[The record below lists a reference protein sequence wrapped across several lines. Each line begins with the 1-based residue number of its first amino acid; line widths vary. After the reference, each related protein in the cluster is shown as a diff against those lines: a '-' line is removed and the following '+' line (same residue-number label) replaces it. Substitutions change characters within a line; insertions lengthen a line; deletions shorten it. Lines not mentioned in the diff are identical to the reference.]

1 MRTYLLIHVFIITF
15 VFLLTPT
22 IQAIHMEGLITDEEQ
37 NNLVKEATVKIY
49 AISNS
54 PDYYSPWKML
64 EMDSGSGSGA
74 IIEKN
79 RVLTCAHIISDHKYI
94 QVQRYGEVQRFNAR
108 VVSVSHEADVA
119 ILTVDSEKFFENVV
133 PLKFGELPK
142 IQREVL
148 VYGYPAG
155 GDSLSITQGI
165 LSRIEHQSYAH
176 SSLYLLAG
184 QIDAAVNPG
193 NSGGPVLVDGRIVG
207 VAMMSYDPDELENT
221 GYMVPAPVI
230 KHFLKD
236 IEDGEHDGIPDIGAL
251 FQIMENPDIKRKYKM
266 PQSRTG
272 VLIYGVLPDSS
283 AKGILK
289 KEDILLSINGHP
301 IADDGT
307 VEFRPNERT
316 YFTYYIE
323 ILQMGETIDVE
334 YIRQGRINNASF
346 KLNRRSEAFS
356 LVPEDQYDNL
366 PRYLIYGGI
375 VFSPLTKNLIK
386 SVRREYE
393 VPEDLIVE
401 YRNWPSEK
409 QKEVVVAV
417 QVLAH
422 DINAGYHD
430 VFCWIVNEV
439 NGKEIRDFNEF
450 HRLINDFNGTYMTF
464 QDKEGWQLVIDH
476 KKARESHD
484 IILQHYNIPK
494 DKDLN
499 LGETPQAHINLGDA
513 ALEKLE
519 EVGKT
524 DDE

>member
-1 MRTYLLIHVFIITF
+1 
-15 VFLLTPT
+15 
-22 IQAIHMEGLITDEEQ
+22 MEGLITDEEQ

-236 IEDGEHDGIPDIGAL
+236 IEDGEHDGIPDIGVL

-409 QKEVVVAV
+409 RKEVVVAV

-519 EVGKT
+519 EVGKLS
-524 DDE
+524 D

>member
-307 VEFRPNERT
+307 VEFRPMERT
-316 YFTYYIE
+316 SYGYYIE
-323 ILQMGETIDVE
+323 ILQMGEIINVE
-334 YIRQGRINNASF
+334 YLRKGKIHTASF

-356 LVPEDQYDNL
+356 LVPEEQYDNL
-366 PRYLIYGGI
+366 PRYFIYGGI
-375 VFSPLTKNLIK
+375 VFSPLTKDLIN
-386 SVRREYE
+386 SVGREYE
-393 VPEDLIVE
+393 VDEDLLVE
-401 YRNWPSEK
+401 YYYNWPSEIR
-409 QKEVVVAV
+409 KEVVVAI

-422 DINAGYHD
+422 DINVGYHD
-430 VFCWIVNEV
+430 LYCWIVKEV
-439 NGKEIRDFNEF
+439 NGKEIQDFNEF
-450 HRLINDFNGTYMTF
+450 YSLVNDFSGTYMTF
-464 QDKEGWQLVIDH
+464 KDKNGWQIVIDH
-476 KKARESHD
+476 EKAQESHE
-484 IILQHYNIPK
+484 IILQNYHIPK
-494 DKDLN
+494 DRF
-499 LGETPQAHINLGDA
+499 LGM
-513 ALEKLE
+513 
-519 EVGKT
+519 GKT
-524 DDE
+524 LQTQE

>member
-236 IEDGEHDGIPDIGAL
+236 IEDGEHDGIPDI
-251 FQIMENPDIKRKYKM
+251 
-266 PQSRTG
+266 
-272 VLIYGVLPDSS
+272 
-283 AKGILK
+283 
-289 KEDILLSINGHP
+289 
-301 IADDGT
+301 
-307 VEFRPNERT
+307 
-316 YFTYYIE
+316 
-323 ILQMGETIDVE
+323 
-334 YIRQGRINNASF
+334 
-346 KLNRRSEAFS
+346 
-356 LVPEDQYDNL
+356 
-366 PRYLIYGGI
+366 
-375 VFSPLTKNLIK
+375 
-386 SVRREYE
+386 
-393 VPEDLIVE
+393 
-401 YRNWPSEK
+401 
-409 QKEVVVAV
+409 
-417 QVLAH
+417 
-422 DINAGYHD
+422 
-430 VFCWIVNEV
+430 
-439 NGKEIRDFNEF
+439 
-450 HRLINDFNGTYMTF
+450 
-464 QDKEGWQLVIDH
+464 
-476 KKARESHD
+476 
-484 IILQHYNIPK
+484 
-494 DKDLN
+494 
-499 LGETPQAHINLGDA
+499 
-513 ALEKLE
+513 
-519 EVGKT
+519 
-524 DDE
+524 